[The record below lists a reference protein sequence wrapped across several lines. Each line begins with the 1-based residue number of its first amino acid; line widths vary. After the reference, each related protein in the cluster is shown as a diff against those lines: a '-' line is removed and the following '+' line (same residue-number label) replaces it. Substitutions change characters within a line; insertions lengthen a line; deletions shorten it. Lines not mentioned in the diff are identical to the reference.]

1 MKYHGFLW
9 LLFLHSFLMSHD
21 IIAQTGQVWQCNTDE
36 SWNSLRQSSFNH
48 QMSLLT
54 TPIDTSAKVINI
66 FVHVLRRTDGTG
78 GLSNVQ
84 VSDWIELLCQDY
96 SIHNIAVR
104 QIGQAD
110 INNTTFYNGIT
121 NTTYPTLIST
131 NTHSDAID
139 IYLLSPDDTYSRAS
153 GIPGI
158 ALTVGG
164 SYVGTSVL
172 SHEFG
177 HCLGLYHTHS
187 GRGCNDD
194 ANCSENINGSNCSTC
209 GDLVCDTPADPCLS
223 GNVDVNCLYTGDDS
237 FDPDVHN
244 IMSYAPPTCLNRIT
258 SGQKVRLHSI
268 ISSDSI
274 FTNRAIFPTITGS
287 SVIVCSG
294 ETFTLNNVPAGATV
308 TWMASPGY
316 FETNSGSGTSAALIP
331 ADLTIGGPGIVIFT
345 INIGCGNS
353 VRVYSDN
360 FLVQGL
366 LSGPIY
372 FTNSEND
379 GMYFCFSSY
388 GNYFEID
395 TGAPGT
401 NFEAR
406 LLDITGQTVLYTS
419 PTTTYQAGTPN
430 LWSYYP
436 SSDGYYIFE
445 VRGTNECGSTSWVG
459 TEVEYVNCTW
469 LFTVYP
475 NPTDNYLDI
484 EMSNDIITETESYQ
498 ITLAD
503 YTGTEVLK
511 TSSKNKKQRINTSN
525 LKNGQ
530 YVLRI
535 QYNGEVTLR
544 RIVIDR

>member
-1 MKYHGFLW
+1 MKRSEFFGLVFFC
-9 LLFLHSFLMSHD
+9 LLLLSQD

-36 SWNSLRQSSFNH
+36 SWDSLRERSSN

-54 TPIDTSAKVINI
+54 TPIDTSAKVINV

-78 GLSNVQ
+78 GLSNAQ

-96 SIHNIAVR
+96 TVHNIAVR

-110 INNTTFYNGIT
+110 INNTTFYNGLT
-121 NTTYPTLIST
+121 NATYSTLINT
-131 NTHSDAID
+131 NTHSNAID
-139 IYLLSPDDTYSRAS
+139 IYMLSPDDTYSRAS

-158 ALTVGG
+158 ALTIGG

-187 GRGCNDD
+187 GRGCGDD

-223 GNVDVNCLYTGDDS
+223 GNVDVNCLYTGDTS

-244 IMSYAPPTCLNRIT
+244 TMSYAPPTCLNRIT
-258 SGQKVRLHSI
+258 LGQKVRLHSI

-274 FTNRAIFPTITGS
+274 FTNRAIFPTITGP

-294 ETFTLNNVPAGATV
+294 ETFTLNNVPVGATV
-308 TWMASPGY
+308 TWVASPGY
-316 FETNSGSGTSAALIP
+316 FETNNGSGTSATLIP
-331 ADLTIGGPGIVIFT
+331 TDLTIGGSGIVIFT
-345 INIGCGNS
+345 INTGCGNS
-353 VRVYSDN
+353 VRAYSDN

-366 LSGPIY
+366 LSGSIN
-372 FTNSEND
+372 FTNSENE
-379 GMYFCFSSY
+379 GMYFCSSSY

-436 SSDGYYIFE
+436 SSNGYYIFE

-459 TEVEYVNCTW
+459 TEVEYVNCNW

-484 EMSNDIITETESYQ
+484 ELSDDIITETESYQ
-498 ITLAD
+498 ITLVN

-511 TSSKNKKQRINTSN
+511 TSSKKKKQRVDTSH
-525 LKNGQ
+525 LKKGE
-530 YVLRI
+530 YILRI
-535 QYNGEVTLR
+535 QYKGEVTVR